1 MAAFR
6 NYVEAAFWVGD
17 DVVVLEAEAHV
28 EQDIEVY
35 AGPSWMPH
43 DIVDVDG
50 DGTPEIVLLE
60 VGYESRHMVIFSI
73 VDELAMLRWEGL
85 GRGL

>member
-1 MAAFR
+1 
-6 NYVEAAFWVGD
+6 
-17 DVVVLEAEAHV
+17 V

-35 AGPSWMPH
+35 AGPTWLPH
-43 DIVDVDG
+43 DVVDVDG

-60 VGYESRHMVIFSI
+60 VGYESRHLVIFSI
-73 VDELAMLRWEGL
+73 VDGLGVSRWEGL